1 MCAVWRTGAGEPG
14 AAKHALAPL
23 LPFAIPARQRHDAA
37 MAPPTI
43 PHALVLPIAP
53 EHWPPPRAA
62 IEIDGV
68 PLAPKP
74 ELHVTLVG
82 RALGAE
88 LHAAF
93 GDRAEGLVAAAR
105 DAHDWGFKRRGDW
118 LLLRKPLTVDG
129 HAVIAH
135 SLVERVDL
143 PAMAPFHRA
152 LGRLLGRQLPLPPP
166 HVTLYT
172 AGRAQGI
179 GVSSPARLRAF
190 AVRHVTAA
198 ELA

>member
-1 MCAVWRTGAGEPG
+1 
-14 AAKHALAPL
+14 
-23 LPFAIPARQRHDAA
+23 
-37 MAPPTI
+37 MAPTTT
-43 PHALVLPIAP
+43 PHTLVLPIAP
-53 EHWPPPRAA
+53 ERWPPPRAA
-62 IEIDGV
+62 IGIDGV
-68 PLAPKP
+68 QLEPKS

-88 LHAAF
+88 LHATF
-93 GDRAEGLVAAAR
+93 GDHAEALVTTAR
-105 DAHDWGFKRRGDW
+105 DAQDWSFRRRRDW
-118 LLLRKPLTVDG
+118 LLLRKPFIVDG

-135 SLVERVDL
+135 SLVERVEL

-152 LGRLLGRQLPLPPP
+152 LGRLLGRQLPVPPP

-190 AVRHVTAA
+190 TVRRVEAS